1 MSRVS
6 LPDLELRRAVWRQ
19 EYGYLSPRR
28 VNRIL
33 ASQSILAARDYEA
46 LRDRL
51 PVIRKH
57 MPALL
62 GEYDVV
68 RARVSRALELHR
80 NGEALDQI
88 LRGRRMIATM
98 QALLAAHARIEAGI
112 DALGRLNAVTAVPR
126 IRALPSFAAPA
137 ALLRLARTR
146 MAEGRHRQADYL
158 ACEVARQVEAL
169 LARHPARD
177 DRHAAAKAAVAGLRE
192 VCATT
197 RPLLRDPAD
206 DPAADGTLQAMEA
219 LLERGLVL
227 LAERLSAELE
237 LTLALRAQLHR
248 ELTRPGA
255 GDPAAAVAAL
265 RAGLGGVPDGEV
277 WSRAVQHLWR
287 SRLAAIPSAPG
298 DDPWQRPEFR
308 SEPIT
313 PTPADAPWK
322 I

>member
-1 MSRVS
+1 MSRVP

-19 EYGYLSPRR
+19 DHGYLSPRR

-80 NGEALDQI
+80 NGQALDQI
-88 LRGRRMIATM
+88 LHGRRIIATM

-146 MAEGRHRQADYL
+146 MAGGRHRQADHL
-158 ACEVARQVEAL
+158 ACEVALQVEAI

-177 DRHAAAKAAVAGLRE
+177 DRHAAANARVAALVEL
-192 VCATT
+192 CATT

-219 LLERGLVL
+219 LLGRGLIL
-227 LAERLSAELE
+227 LAERLAAELE
-237 LTLALRAQLHR
+237 VTLALRAQLHR

-255 GDPAAAVAAL
+255 GDPAAAAATL
-265 RAGLGGVPDGEV
+265 RARLVGVPDAEV

-287 SRLAAIPSAPG
+287 SRLDAPSLTPI
-298 DDPWQRPEFR
+298 DDPWQRLESR

-313 PTPADAPWK
+313 PTPADASWQT
-322 I
+322 